1 MGASESAP
9 EKPAEAET
17 SPPPR
22 RKVVLKVRMHSLGHG
37 RMEEVP
43 LEVTC
48 PADMRVG
55 IVVSKLADAK
65 QIQEPGGF
73 TAFGTRVWA
82 GAHGPTAGELVEEAD
97 SDQWHLEVFETRDDP
112 AHDLYKDPLVHG
124 PILKREGFEALIY
137 AVLHMQPDR
146 VAALL
151 PAFDAT
157 VDYGR
162 DGWPGRFTTLSDLL
176 E

>member
-9 EKPAEAET
+9 ETAEAALEKPAEAET
-17 SPPPR
+17 STPPR
-22 RKVVLKVRMHSLGHG
+22 RKVVLRVRLHSLGHG

-55 IVVSKLADAK
+55 VILSKLADAK

-82 GAHGPTAGELVEEAD
+82 GAHGPTAGELHWSNFFCYRKSE
-97 SDQWHLEVFETRDDP
+97 R
-112 AHDLYKDPLVHG
+112 
-124 PILKREGFEALIY
+124 
-137 AVLHMQPDR
+137 
-146 VAALL
+146 
-151 PAFDAT
+151 
-157 VDYGR
+157 
-162 DGWPGRFTTLSDLL
+162 
-176 E
+176 

>member
-1 MGASESAP
+1 MLPDRHGSQQISLAKHQSGYSMGASESAP

-65 QIQEPGGF
+65 QRALGAAALSRGRLPRWGPV
-73 TAFGTRVWA
+73 APTREE
-82 GAHGPTAGELVEEAD
+82 GAWRPP
-97 SDQWHLEVFETRDDP
+97 RRP
-112 AHDLYKDPLVHG
+112 ALAPG
-124 PILKREGFEALIY
+124 PIGTTGVTF
-137 AVLHMQPDR
+137 
-146 VAALL
+146 
-151 PAFDAT
+151 FAT
-157 VDYGR
+157 GNLSAER
-162 DGWPGRFTTLSDLL
+162 APTSGSSRRRFLRSWLADHCA
-176 E
+176 

>member
-97 SDQWHLEVFETRDDP
+97 SDLRNPFC
-112 AHDLYKDPLVHG
+112 
-124 PILKREGFEALIY
+124 
-137 AVLHMQPDR
+137 
-146 VAALL
+146 
-151 PAFDAT
+151 
-157 VDYGR
+157 
-162 DGWPGRFTTLSDLL
+162 
-176 E
+176 

>member
-65 QIQEPGGF
+65 QIHRAQKIPEKPVLLSL
-73 TAFGTRVWA
+73 TRSFCKEYFA
-82 GAHGPTAGELVEEAD
+82 
-97 SDQWHLEVFETRDDP
+97 R
-112 AHDLYKDPLVHG
+112 
-124 PILKREGFEALIY
+124 LIDGISK
-137 AVLHMQPDR
+137 LQ
-146 VAALL
+146 
-151 PAFDAT
+151 DASSEN
-157 VDYGR
+157 
-162 DGWPGRFTTLSDLL
+162 W
-176 E
+176 

>member
-65 QIQEPGGF
+65 QI
-73 TAFGTRVWA
+73 RR
-82 GAHGPTAGELVEEAD
+82 
-97 SDQWHLEVFETRDDP
+97 SS
-112 AHDLYKDPLVHG
+112 
-124 PILKREGFEALIY
+124 RE
-137 AVLHMQPDR
+137 
-146 VAALL
+146 
-151 PAFDAT
+151 
-157 VDYGR
+157 VDYRG
-162 DGWPGRFTTLSDLL
+162 GSCGSHA
-176 E
+176 